1 MRVGRGLITNL
12 NNLNHDKERN
22 HQVDASDLS
31 VDHHSGTD
39 RHGRIELREHV
50 KERKA
55 FDFEDLPIIFLSD
68 FGGMPRE
75 LTYHVALVERYTM
88 ILNKVEV
95 VQCHIDR
102 CCYALAVEIDTP
114 LLSAASLAHKI
125 EHDNTALQR
134 IA

>member
-1 MRVGRGLITNL
+1 
-12 NNLNHDKERN
+12 
-22 HQVDASDLS
+22 VDAANHRVSN
-31 VDHHSGTD
+31 HSSTH
-39 RHGRIELREHV
+39 RAWRIELHEHV

-68 FGGMPRE
+68 FGEMPRK
-75 LTYHVALVERYTM
+75 LPYHVVLVERYTM

-114 LLSAASLAHKI
+114 RLA
-125 EHDNTALQR
+125 QR

>member
-1 MRVGRGLITNL
+1 M
-12 NNLNHDKERN
+12 
-22 HQVDASDLS
+22 DAPDLS

-39 RHGRIELREHV
+39 RHGRIELHERV

-68 FGGMPRE
+68 FGEMPRK
-75 LTYHVALVERYTM
+75 LPYHVVLVERYTM

-114 LLSAASLAHKI
+114 RLA
-125 EHDNTALQR
+125 QR